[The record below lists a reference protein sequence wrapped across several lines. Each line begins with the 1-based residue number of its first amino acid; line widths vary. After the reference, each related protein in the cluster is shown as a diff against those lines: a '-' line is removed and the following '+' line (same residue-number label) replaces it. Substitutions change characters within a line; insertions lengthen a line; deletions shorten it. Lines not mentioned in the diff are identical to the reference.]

1 MIETDRLTAAGDA
14 SDRLISAATQ
24 SAQEEAIERALR
36 PKRLAEYVGQAKIR
50 EQLSIFIEAAR
61 RRRDALDHVLLFGP
75 PGLGKTTLAHIIAAE
90 MGVGLRQTSGPVLE
104 RAGDLAAMLT
114 NLEPHDVLFID
125 EIHRLSPVVEE
136 ILYPALEDFQ
146 IDIMIGEGPAARS
159 VKLDLPPFT
168 LVGATTRA
176 GMLTNPLRDR
186 FGIVARLEFY
196 TPEELTHIVTRSAQL
211 LGVQASHEGALEIA
225 RRSRGTPRIANRLL
239 RRVRDFAEVKAAGRI
254 DREVADQAL
263 CMLDVDHGGL
273 DLMDRKLL
281 SAVIDK
287 FGGGP
292 VGVDNLAAAI
302 GEARDTIEDVLEP
315 YLIQQGFLQRTPR
328 GRIATPSVYRH
339 LGLDAPASG
348 GQQALWQTP

>member
-1 MIETDRLTAAGDA
+1 MIENDTFDETPLE
-14 SDRLISAATQ
+14 RLISPE
-24 SAQEEAIERALR
+24 SKSVQEEAIERALR

-50 EQLSIFIEAAR
+50 EQLSIFIEAAKR
-61 RRRDALDHVLLFGP
+61 RQDTLDHVLLFGP

-104 RAGDLAAMLT
+104 RAGDLAAILT

-168 LVGATTRA
+168 LIGATTRA

-196 TPEELTHIVTRSAQL
+196 TPEELTHIVTRSSQL
-211 LGVQASHEGALEIA
+211 LKVPTEQGGALEIA
-225 RRSRGTPRIANRLL
+225 KRSRGTPRIANRLL
-239 RRVRDFAEVKAAGRI
+239 RRVRDYAEVKAAGLI
-254 DREVADQAL
+254 TQDVADLAL
-263 CMLDVDHGGL
+263 SMLDVDHGGL
-273 DLMDRKLL
+273 DVMDRKLL

-315 YLIQQGFLQRTPR
+315 FLIQQGFLQRTPR
-328 GRIATPSVYRH
+328 GRVATAAIYRH
-339 LGLDAPASG
+339 LGLATPAQNS
-348 GQQALWQTP
+348 QNELWRSQ